1 MDAGADALG
10 GGDAQLQE
18 AVEPAGRR
26 LRRRSGDFEAFEA
39 FGEAF
44 QAFPDAIEAFSGA
57 RRRVGV
63 GVDAGSHRPT
73 GNWSPALSDL
83 VWGAFLF
90 VGAFPPFPP
99 LPPLL
104 REGRGGVWGDGLWG
118 RDGVRGGRARPAP
131 PRFSG
136 RFERFGRR
144 PHEGP
149 GVGRAVRGRPRGMGG
164 GVGPARR
171 ILGGAERGARARKQ
185 SLDPKTQDAADAP
198 SLSGHS

>member
-10 GGDAQLQE
+10 GGHAQFEE

-73 GNWSPALSDL
+73 GNWRPALSDL
-83 VWGAFLF
+83 VWGAFLPMECF
-90 VGAFPPFPP
+90 GEKRRHGRGRTLRFLLVGAFPPFPP
-99 LPPLL
+99 FPPLL
-104 REGRGGVWGDGLWG
+104 RGV
-118 RDGVRGGRARPAP
+118 
-131 PRFSG
+131 
-136 RFERFGRR
+136 
-144 PHEGP
+144 
-149 GVGRAVRGRPRGMGG
+149 
-164 GVGPARR
+164 
-171 ILGGAERGARARKQ
+171 
-185 SLDPKTQDAADAP
+185 
-198 SLSGHS
+198 